1 MCHICGTTYV
11 SHMCHICVTYVLTYV
26 PHMCHICEI
35 CGQAEV
41 RKFWV
46 DLANM
51 NFKCIYHVKDATLHC
66 EGITSLK
73 SNIYSLTIIIEHG
86 LIVGIDDVVWK

>member
-1 MCHICGTTYV
+1 MWYHICVTYV
-11 SHMCHICVTYVLTYV
+11 PHMCHICAHICATYVLTYV

-51 NFKCIYHVKDATLHC
+51 NFKCIYLVKDATLHC
-66 EGITSLK
+66 WRHHILK
-73 SNIYSLTIIIEHG
+73 IEYLFSYNHHRT
-86 LIVGIDDVVWK
+86 